1 MGWGTIG
8 KTILKEGVEQTARLG
23 KHVIK
28 NATEGDVLL
37 SRIRAASA
45 NNRGLQTSYLNPLE
59 MKYLSDTIQ
68 QRQTMKD
75 LYDQLGGNFIPS
87 DFDVN
92 AIGKPGSPKTSQEWL
107 DYKRHSKLAN
117 IDDVGKTPLD
127 SPRKTGNPKR
137 SDRAT
142 SLSITQSPEVSAYGE
157 SMRTGEAIASPE
169 VYQKTKAKVKGKA
182 QHHEVLKKEA
192 DPFHT
197 RMRQLEADGL
207 ATKQDIVN
215 LEFMGE
221 ILDVPAGSRQSAITD
236 LPGRNKS
243 WGKEV
248 GGDQHNWLH
257 DLAKERGAQLQG
269 EQLEAFKKHVMSLND
284 PQQITEEYFDF
295 LIRQAIPMKA
305 ETRKIL
311 ERLQDFSI
319 DEIAAMTKEQWN
331 DIMNEF
337 EVIEEMDLSRII
349 DNIWQGAEQFKTSN

>member
-1 MGWGTIG
+1 
-8 KTILKEGVEQTARLG
+8 
-23 KHVIK
+23 
-28 NATEGDVLL
+28 
-37 SRIRAASA
+37 
-45 NNRGLQTSYLNPLE
+45 
-59 MKYLSDTIQ
+59 
-68 QRQTMKD
+68 
-75 LYDQLGGNFIPS
+75 
-87 DFDVN
+87 
-92 AIGKPGSPKTSQEWL
+92 
-107 DYKRHSKLAN
+107 
-117 IDDVGKTPLD
+117 
-127 SPRKTGNPKR
+127 
-137 SDRAT
+137 
-142 SLSITQSPEVSAYGE
+142 
-157 SMRTGEAIASPE
+157 
-169 VYQKTKAKVKGKA
+169 
-182 QHHEVLKKEA
+182 
-192 DPFHT
+192 
-197 RMRQLEADGL
+197 MRQLEADGL